1 MYVYIWKE
9 IKIDIH
15 TLFLNYKAT
24 NFQKKKK
31 KIVLNTY
38 HLLLIIIHKNI
49 LPLLNFLGKRK
60 YCRELITYEQ
70 YRLARIISK
79 GSWIVVFWEQRMKT
93 IYLTTSDIS

>member
-31 KIVLNTY
+31 ICSKHLPSIAYYYSQKYFTFTKFSRKKKVL
-38 HLLLIIIHKNI
+38 
-49 LPLLNFLGKRK
+49 
-60 YCRELITYEQ
+60 
-70 YRLARIISK
+70 
-79 GSWIVVFWEQRMKT
+79 
-93 IYLTTSDIS
+93 